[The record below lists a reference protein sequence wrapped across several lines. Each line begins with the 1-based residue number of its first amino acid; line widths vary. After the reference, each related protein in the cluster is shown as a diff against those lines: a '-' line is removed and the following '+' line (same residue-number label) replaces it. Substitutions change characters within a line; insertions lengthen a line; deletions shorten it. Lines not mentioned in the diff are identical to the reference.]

1 MWAGWIMGVLN
12 GVWRCFHGPLA
23 TSRLFVLPPPGGG
36 GGRRSEWGCSSG
48 SWVLEA
54 GKARCASYVVCSSW
68 WALNRVRQR
77 AGVPRCFYRQRAAG
91 HKPLTTCR
99 RFRFPGRSWPCRLRA
114 GAHAVGDA
122 EAMATINWPTTG
134 HKLQATC
141 RRLVIP
147 AGRALGSR
155 GPVQTGT
162 VSTARGRHKTW
173 TSLETTATM
182 QSPKRNFGNG
192 PGPRR
197 KPVWR

>member
-1 MWAGWIMGVLN
+1 MRGMRYEVGGDGVVIGGGVWAGWIMGVLN

-48 SWVLEA
+48 GWVLEA
-54 GKARCASYVVCSSW
+54 GKARCASCVVCSSW

-77 AGVPRCFYRQRAAG
+77 AGVPRCFYRQRAAD

-114 GAHAVGDA
+114 GARAVGDA
-122 EAMATINWPTTG
+122 EDMATINWPTTG

-147 AGRALGSR
+147 VGRALAPASQSR
-155 GPVQTGT
+155 PAQSPPLVGVIR
-162 VSTARGRHKTW
+162 RGR
-173 TSLETTATM
+173 
-182 QSPKRNFGNG
+182 R
-192 PGPRR
+192 
-197 KPVWR
+197 